1 MQNPIAFRGNNLGRL
16 TKDTINLS
24 SSSSKAVLTTLGSG
38 IAAITAAASQLAK
51 NPQREKEMLIKSI
64 VDENNN
70 PLFKDDDYDYK
81 DISSSL
87 DNINIENLPV
97 PQKIYSNTTNTYR
110 YIITDLL
117 NKIDTPDKAEF
128 VTKEKVILKD
138 FLKNIKENGQINPKF
153 DINKFE
159 QKVNY
164 VAGKDITAPEV
175 STNNKI
181 NLFRNFLSNSSEIEN
196 IIKNID
202 FTIYGKQGLPLKFSR
217 KEYVSG
223 LNNILEGVS
232 DEEKSI
238 ILDKLNIKPSKRGNG
253 YDGLVEINS
262 LDKDNPI
269 EAKIYNLSKDFL
281 YNNEVKTGNKD
292 YDEKLI
298 FESMNEPRLIN
309 TDYEWWI
316 NNSSDECKDAISCI
330 NVLNQTFVDTVRA
343 SGGNNETRYL
353 MCPGYDASADGA
365 LHSGYVLPTDK
376 EGVTDRIMVSIHA
389 YTPYDFALNISGT
402 AYFDAATK
410 SCTNDIDVFM
420 DKLYKKFIE
429 NGVPVVIGE
438 FGALAKRDRNNGDNV
453 QARVDYAAYY
463 IAAARARGMSCLWWD
478 NNAFSGNGENFGL
491 YYRTGGYF
499 IYQDIVDAL
508 MKYADAELE

>member
-1 MQNPIAFRGNNLGRL
+1 MYRRMRKPMALALVAAMMMGALTGCGGDTQKAADDGVIEKVEPGEVVESESAAGDDTTDAADTSETTGETAEESTEEETKYVIPEVSMEHYDVPDTEAFQFVKNMKIGFNLGNTFDAFVDGSSL
-16 TKDTINLS
+16 KNELDTETSWQTFKTSEQMIRD
-24 SSSSKAVLTTLGSG
+24 
-38 IAAITAAASQLAK
+38 IHAAGFETIRIPVSWHNHFA
-51 NPQREKEMLIKSI
+51 
-64 VDENNN
+64 
-70 PLFKDDDYDYK
+70 DDDYT
-81 DISSSL
+81 ISEQWL
-87 DNINIENLPV
+87 ARVHEVVDWAINDGMYVIINIHHDNHEEANAFYPDSAHID
-97 PQKIYSNTTNTYR
+97 QSKH
-110 YIITDLL
+110 YIERIWTQLSE
-117 NKIDTPDKAEF
+117 EF
-128 VTKEKVILKD
+128 
-138 FLKNIKENGQINPKF
+138 
-153 DINKFE
+153 
-159 QKVNY
+159 
-164 VAGKDITAPEV
+164 A
-175 STNNKI
+175 
-181 NLFRNFLSNSSEIEN
+181 
-196 IIKNID
+196 
-202 FTIYGKQGLPLKFSR
+202 
-217 KEYVSG
+217 
-223 LNNILEGVS
+223 
-232 DEEKSI
+232 
-238 ILDKLNIKPSKRGNG
+238 
-253 YDGLVEINS
+253 
-262 LDKDNPI
+262 
-269 EAKIYNLSKDFL
+269 
-281 YNNEVKTGNKD
+281 D

-330 NVLNQTFVDTVRA
+330 NELNQTFVDTVRA
-343 SGGNNETRYL
+343 SGGKNETRYL

-376 EGVTDRIMVSIHA
+376 EGVTDRIMVSVHA

-438 FGALAKRDRNNGDNV
+438 FGALAKRDRENGDNV

-508 MKYADAELE
+508 MKYADAVLE